1 MSLRGHL
8 RQINGRQLTLELL
21 RNHHLGSEI
30 AGFSGQERYLQVQLE
45 DKEGSRAQAWLSVDA
60 WLGYMDLHLPDL
72 PWSEV
77 PLNYLAR
84 WLNHLKLSFLVD
96 EEVWDAVQ
104 ISLPLGGLPEK
115 ALAIPAEP
123 CQLLC
128 LEWPQSGKRA
138 LHVPVISANQVPF
151 QLNYV
156 LGYSQLSL
164 AHLADVDSGDLL
176 LIKQNFPHLVV
187 GERRLFKL
195 SYYPNQEVIVEEH
208 LEDHYQEYYED
219 EVLHD
224 WTSLPVNIEFVLG
237 GQTVTLAELDAI
249 TVGTSLALPPQAEE
263 NIKIYLNKK
272 LFARG
277 ELVALENG
285 SLAVEVHHVNPTLL
299 GNKGQ
304 PDVE

>member
-8 RQINGRQLTLELL
+8 RKLDRHQLTLELL
-21 RNHHLGSEI
+21 RNYHPGSEI
-30 AGFSGQERYLQVQLE
+30 AGFSEQERYLQVQLE
-45 DKEGSRAQAWLSVDA
+45 DKQGSWAQAWLSVDA
-60 WLGYMDLHLPDL
+60 WLGYMDVHLPDI
-72 PWSEV
+72 PWSAV

-84 WLNHLKLSFLVD
+84 WLNNLELSFLI
-96 EEVWDAVQ
+96 EEKVWDAVQ
-104 ISLPLGGLPEK
+104 ITLPAGALPEK

-128 LEWPQSGKRA
+128 LDWPRRGDRA
-138 LHVPVISANQVPF
+138 LHVPAISANRVPF

-164 AHLADVDSGDLL
+164 AQLVDVAAGDLL
-176 LIKQNFPHLVV
+176 LIKQNLPHLAV
-187 GERRLFKL
+187 GDRRLFKL
-195 SYYPNQEVIVEEH
+195 SYYPNQEVIVDEQLEE
-208 LEDHYQEYYED
+208 HYQEYYED

-224 WTSLPVNIEFVLG
+224 WTFLPVNIEFVLD
-237 GQTVTLAELDAI
+237 GQTITLAELDTI
-249 TVGTSLALPPQAEE
+249 TSGTSLALTPQAEK
-263 NIKIYLNKK
+263 NIKIYLNKR

-285 SLAVEVHHVNPTLL
+285 TLAVEVNHVNPSLL
-299 GNKGQ
+299 GNRVQ